1 MSFVIAAPE
10 TLVRAASDL
19 ANIGSTL
26 GAANAA
32 ALGPTTELLAAGAD
46 EVSAAIAS
54 LFAAHGQAYQA
65 VSAQMSAF
73 HAQFVQTFTA
83 GAGAY
88 ASAEAAAAA
97 PLEGLLNIVNTPT
110 QLLLGRPLIGNG
122 ANGAPGTGQAGGAG
136 GLLYGNGGAGGS
148 GAPARPAA
156 QVEPRG
162 YSATAGRVGPG
173 VTARATARLAGPAGR
188 RAAVRRRGPGPRRPV
203 GAVTDQRAPQRRQ
216 EGRVDRVEQRTGY
229 GRGAGGLGGRIR
241 ARARGQG
248 LHKLDMKRRRLRAER
263 LIGLAVRPKSR
274 RDGHRHLIGA
284 RGQHRRRVGRG
295 RGVGRP
301 DRRTDACQI
310 RGRCRDGLR
319 RRDHKRYV
327 TPPKRSWPN
336 KPGQPGRDAQVF
348 QRLMDRSAL
357 HRPTGSEI
365 PGFPALL
372 TDPWVFGSAR

>member
-1 MSFVIAAPE
+1 MARGLVGSVGLPAAPDDVE
-10 TLVRAASDL
+10 PGGLRAAAYVNPSRPSSSPP
-19 ANIGSTL
+19 APPVP
-26 GAANAA
+26 
-32 ALGPTTELLAAGAD
+32 PTPGGTP
-46 EVSAAIAS
+46 SP
-54 LFAAHGQAYQA
+54 
-65 VSAQMSAF
+65 
-73 HAQFVQTFTA
+73 
-83 GAGAY
+83 
-88 ASAEAAAAA
+88 
-97 PLEGLLNIVNTPT
+97 PLP
-110 QLLLGRPLIGNG
+110 PLPPLPI
-122 ANGAPGTGQAGGAG
+122 
-136 GLLYGNGGAGGS
+136 S
-148 GAPARPAA
+148 PAR
-156 QVEPRG
+156 RR
-162 YSATAGRVGPG
+162 TR
-173 VTARATARLAGPAGR
+173 RGR
-188 RAAVRRRGPGPRRPV
+188 RRRRCRTTIRRPRRARRTRPRRRCRTTIRRPRRRPRSV

>member
-1 MSFVIAAPE
+1 MPC
-10 TLVRAASDL
+10 
-19 ANIGSTL
+19 
-26 GAANAA
+26 
-32 ALGPTTELLAAGAD
+32 
-46 EVSAAIAS
+46 
-54 LFAAHGQAYQA
+54 
-65 VSAQMSAF
+65 
-73 HAQFVQTFTA
+73 
-83 GAGAY
+83 
-88 ASAEAAAAA
+88 
-97 PLEGLLNIVNTPT
+97 
-110 QLLLGRPLIGNG
+110 
-122 ANGAPGTGQAGGAG
+122 
-136 GLLYGNGGAGGS
+136 
-148 GAPARPAA
+148 AR
-156 QVEPRG
+156 R
-162 YSATAGRVGPG
+162 SATSTALSGGRWCFSCRCCRVG
-173 VTARATARLAGPAGR
+173 RRRHHRRRLRRLHRRRRGLQCLLPRRGR
-188 RAAVRRRGPGPRRPV
+188 RASRRPCRRYHRYHRYHRRRRRRRRWLPLRRRHRRRHRRRRLCRRCRRCRLCRGRRRRCLRCRRRPVPPTPRCRPVPPLLPLLKLMPSTPPLPNNNPPAPPRPRSPGAPV